1 MLVAMTR
8 IESPGPSPQDLDG
21 VTAHAV
27 SPDGMVEATVGAFG
41 DLREL
46 RLDPLHQRTRDTV
59 ALAATIMATVRAAG
73 EAAARTAFA
82 GVASHFPP
90 GTRPEKAD
98 LLFVPLLHTL
108 DEQIRRR

>member
-1 MLVAMTR
+1 MPRTD
-8 IESPGPSPQDLDG
+8 PPTPTPQHLDG
-21 VTAHAV
+21 ITAHAV

-41 DLREL
+41 DLRDL
-46 RLDPLHQRTRDTV
+46 RLDPRHQRTRDTV

-90 GTRPEKAD
+90 GTRTENAD

-108 DEQIRRR
+108 DAHIGRR